1 MADKKITEL
10 TALTDAL
17 DDDVLPIV
25 DIAGNETKKITKAN
39 LLKQIKVATS
49 ADGSP
54 VAGSCYFNATT
65 FVFYIYTGAAWK
77 SIQLI

>member
-10 TALTDAL
+10 VELTDAL
-17 DDDVLPIV
+17 DVDVIPIV
-25 DIAGNETKKITKAN
+25 DIGGNETKKITKAN
-39 LLKQIKVATS
+39 LLKNIKVATS
-49 ADGSP
+49 AVGSP
-54 VAGSCYFNATT
+54 VAGDCYFNATT

>member
-10 TALTDAL
+10 VALTDAL
-17 DDDVLPIV
+17 DADVLPIV

-54 VAGSCYFNATT
+54 VAGSCYFDTAT
-65 FVFYIYTGAAWK
+65 FIFYIYTGTAWK
-77 SIQLI
+77 EIQLV